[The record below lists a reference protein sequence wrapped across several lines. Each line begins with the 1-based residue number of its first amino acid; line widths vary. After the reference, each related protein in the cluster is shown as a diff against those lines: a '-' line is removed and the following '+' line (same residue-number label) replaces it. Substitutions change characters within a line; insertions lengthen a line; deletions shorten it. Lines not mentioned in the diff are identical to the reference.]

1 MKVNE
6 YNQKSLMCRLNNT
19 EMLKEIIIELRDLVA
34 KLLHLNNFIENTM
47 EKEVKET
54 WDIVEPQK
62 LTEIM
67 SAIFPT
73 FSQ

>member
-1 MKVNE
+1 
-6 YNQKSLMCRLNNT
+6 MCKLNNT